1 MSLFFQ
7 KKLANRF
14 VFGGIVLLAVIAALI
29 YLLGDFN
36 APVERSSLPLSHQ
49 VYVWQRDWDE
59 TLSSAVHRASPQTL
73 CFVVLAAEISWESGQ
88 AKVVSVPID
97 YGVLKA
103 AGRSFGLAMRMGA
116 YSGTFDESDATTSLV
131 ASIAV
136 SLIAEARGN
145 GLEPAELQL
154 DFDCAESK
162 LDRYLKLVEVLDKQ
176 IHPVALTITALPC
189 WLKHRSFARLARAT
203 DGYVLQVH
211 SLERPVGPEV
221 QLNLCDSAAARRWV
235 EQAGRIGIPFRVAL
249 PTYGYI
255 VVFDE
260 DGGFVGLSAEG
271 PPRAWDRGTILRAV
285 HADPIAMAELA
296 RNWQE
301 SRPYNMEALLWY
313 RLPVES
319 DRLNWKWVT
328 LSAIMAGRIPRE
340 SLRVEV
346 EYPEAGLAEIL
357 LVNDGETDQSAELS
371 IKIEC
376 EQEKIVAS
384 DGLRRYTIVKET
396 PSSICLEYRG
406 EKAFSTIRAGERWK
420 IGWIRSRDEME
431 VKAHVGALQP

>member
-1 MSLFFQ
+1 MSLFFER
-7 KKLANRF
+7 KHANRF
-14 VFGGIVLLAVIAALI
+14 VFGGIVLLAVIAAII
-29 YLLGDFN
+29 YLLGDFHTT
-36 APVERSSLPLSHQ
+36 VERSSLPLSHQ

-59 TLSSAVHRASPQTL
+59 TLSRAVHGASPQTSR
-73 CFVVLAAEISWESGQ
+73 FVVLAAEISWESGQ
-88 AKVVSVPID
+88 PKVVYVPID

-103 AGRSFGLAMRMGA
+103 TGRSFGLAVRMGP
-116 YSGTFDESDATTSLV
+116 YSGTFDTGDAATSLV
-131 ASIAV
+131 TSIAV
-136 SLIAEARGN
+136 SLIAEARSN
-145 GLEPAELQL
+145 GLEPAELQF

-162 LDRYLKLVEVLDKQ
+162 LRWYRKLAAALDEQ

-211 SLERPVGPEV
+211 SLERPVGPDV
-221 QLNLCDSAAARRWV
+221 PLGLCDSAAALRWV
-235 EQAGRIGIPFRVAL
+235 EQAGRIGVPFRVAL

-271 PPRAWDRGTILRAV
+271 PPQAWDKGTILRAV
-285 HADPIAMAELA
+285 YADPIAMAELA
-296 RNWQE
+296 QSWQE
-301 SRPYNMEALLWY
+301 ARPYNMEALIWY

-319 DRLNWKWVT
+319 DKLNWKWVT
-328 LSAIMAGRIPRE
+328 LSAIMTGRIPRE

-346 EYPEAGLAEIL
+346 EYPEAGLAEIV

-371 IKIEC
+371 VRIEC
-376 EQEKIVAS
+376 EQEKVVAS
-384 DGLRRYTIVKET
+384 DGLRRYTIMKAT

-431 VKAHVGALQP
+431 VKTHIGALQP